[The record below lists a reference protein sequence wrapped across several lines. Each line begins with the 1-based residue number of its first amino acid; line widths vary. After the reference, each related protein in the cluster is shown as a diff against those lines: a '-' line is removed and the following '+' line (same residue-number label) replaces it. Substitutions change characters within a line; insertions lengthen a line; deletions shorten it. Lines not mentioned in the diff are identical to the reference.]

1 MEKFTTIIKP
11 LFNPVNGTPFV
22 LGPQGP
28 YSSKEEAITALLQFY
43 ETENNIPGGQ
53 SVIINDIP
61 YSYNKTNKE
70 FVLIENNP
78 CVIVSAGDSN
88 VLVKKGAVFIPK
100 ENSLELK
107 ISTGLNVD
115 DAGYLYINYD
125 KLAEALYTRMTN
137 IAAAKASETE

>member
-28 YSSKEEAITALLQFY
+28 YKSKEEAQIGLLNFY
-43 ETENNIPGGQ
+43 ETEDAIPGGQ
-53 SVIINDIP
+53 PVIINNVP

-88 VLVKKGAVFIPK
+88 VVVKKGAVIVPK
-100 ENSLELK
+100 ENALELRL
-107 ISTGLNVD
+107 STGLNVD
-115 DAGYLYINYD
+115 EQGFLYVNYD
-125 KLAEALYTRMTN
+125 RLAEALFIRMAN

>member
-11 LFNPVNGTPFV
+11 LFNPITGTPFV

-28 YSSKEEAITALLQFY
+28 YKSKEEAKTGLLSFY
-43 ETENNIPGGQ
+43 ETEDAIPGGQ
-53 SVIINDIP
+53 PVIINNVP

-88 VLVKKGAVFIPK
+88 VVVKKGAVIVPK
-100 ENSLELK
+100 ENALELRL
-107 ISTGLNVD
+107 STGLNVD
-115 DAGYLYINYD
+115 EQGFLYVNYD
-125 KLAEALYTRMTN
+125 KLAEALYTRMAN